1 MTNSASLDNALT
13 RDFIVKY
20 PTEAAKLFDAM
31 ESTPAIRLL
40 ARLPADLIT
49 PVWENLLPE
58 VGRQLLLDSP
68 TALARKVLNRMQP
81 ARAVVLLAGMEEQK
95 RESLLAS
102 LSKIAQH
109 DLRRLLTFPS
119 DSAGAI
125 MDPRVIA
132 LRSENRVEDAL
143 EHLRRDQQHRRVVRG
158 RRILYIVDD
167 QHRLTGLVELQDLA
181 LASPDDS
188 LTDLVSPVVAV
199 VDTLA
204 DKDDIA
210 KILEDHRLSSLPVVD
225 SEGRLV
231 GVVRQDQ
238 LLHAAREDAVTDIQ
252 TLFGASADERALSPV
267 WFTIRK
273 RLPWLQINLLT
284 AFLAASVVGMFED
297 TIARFTAL
305 AVLLPVV
312 AGQSGNTGAQALA
325 VVIRSLALR
334 EIRLLQWGLVLRKEL
349 LVGFVNGLGIAA
361 TTSLGV
367 FLWSGSM
374 GLTLVIGISMI
385 ASMVIAGVAGA
396 GVPIVLTLLRLDPAQ
411 SSSIVLTTVTDVAG
425 FFSFLGIATLLADLL
440 PSG

>member
-1 MTNSASLDNALT
+1 MTTPANLANALT
-13 RDFIVKY
+13 RDYMVKY
-20 PTEAAKLFDAM
+20 PTEAAKLLDGM
-31 ESTPAIRLL
+31 ESAVAIELL
-40 ARLPADLIT
+40 AHLPADLIT
-49 PVWENLLPE
+49 PVWETLLPDT
-58 VGRQLLLDSP
+58 GRQLLLDARP
-68 TALARKVLNRMQP
+68 ALARKVLNRMQP

-102 LSKIAQH
+102 LSDIAQH

-119 DSAGAI
+119 DSAGAL

-132 LRSENRVEDAL
+132 LRADNTVEEAL
-143 EHLRRDQQHRRVVRG
+143 EQLRRDQQHRRVVRG

-167 QHRLTGLVELQDLA
+167 QQRLAGLVELQDLA
-181 LASPDDS
+181 LAPSSDS
-188 LTDLVSPVVAV
+188 LASLVDPVIAF

-204 DKDDIA
+204 EKDDIA

-225 SEGRLV
+225 VEGRLV

-238 LLHAAREDAVTDIQ
+238 LLQAAREDAVTDIQ

-284 AFLAASVVGMFED
+284 AFLAASVVGVFED

-334 EIRLLQWGLVLRKEL
+334 EIRLLQWGVVLRKEL
-349 LVGFVNGLGIAA
+349 LVGFVNGVGIAA
-361 TTSLGV
+361 TTCLGV
-367 FLWSGSM
+367 FLWSGSL

-385 ASMVIAGVAGA
+385 ASMVIAGLAGA

-440 PSG
+440 PGA